1 MKIGLTQRILDYNK
15 IAYDCLEHGWYTLLS
30 GHTLL
35 NIANQPEQDFAE
47 LVSTLDL
54 IIFTGGDASPKR
66 FLTEVRLLTE
76 CYKQNKPVIGVCH
89 GAFFINELEEG
100 INRRCEQHYNTTHD
114 VMLDGVVQTVNSYHS
129 NQIAQVGASFE
140 ATAHA
145 EDGSIEAFKHKTK
158 PIWGIV
164 WHPERM
170 QIPVLPQD
178 VKQILQIK

>member
-35 NIANQPEQDFAE
+35 NIANQPEQDFSE

-89 GAFFINELEEG
+89 GAFFINELEDG
-100 INRRCEQHYNTTHD
+100 INQACEQHYNTEHTI
-114 VMLDGVVQTVNSYHS
+114 VMENAVHTVNSYHS
-129 NQIAQVGASFE
+129 NQIAHVGAKFE

-178 VKQILQIK
+178 VKKLLQIK